1 MVEKENRRIKKNGI
15 EQIKEYK
22 DEDEEVNENKKRR
35 VVKNGVER
43 YRVVS
48 FQFIL
53 LSRSMG

>member
-1 MVEKENRRIKKNGI
+1 MVEEENRRIKKNGI

-22 DEDEEVNENKKRR
+22 DEDEDVNENKMRR

-48 FQFIL
+48 F
-53 LSRSMG
+53 